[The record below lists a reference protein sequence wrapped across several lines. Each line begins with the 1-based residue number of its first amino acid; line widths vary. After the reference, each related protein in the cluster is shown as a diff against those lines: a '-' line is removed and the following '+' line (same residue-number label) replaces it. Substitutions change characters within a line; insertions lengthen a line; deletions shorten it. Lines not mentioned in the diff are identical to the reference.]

1 MLLISHIYLTKKWGR
16 VKRGKEVGKEK
27 QKGKNL
33 YDEVLGRMTEQKEGF
48 LPVSWYFPTQQ
59 KNPLCSLRGKKV
71 KVESLVC
78 ESNCSTIV

>member
-1 MLLISHIYLTKKWGR
+1 MLLISHIYLRKKWGR

-48 LPVSWYFPTQQ
+48 LPVS
-59 KNPLCSLRGKKV
+59 
-71 KVESLVC
+71 
-78 ESNCSTIV
+78 